1 MVKTIGK
8 YRVILQDTL
17 VTIRDDKGNLL
28 KAQLVDAWNAV
39 DQWNAIVDKVT
50 ALVEKHTA

>member
-17 VTIRDDKGNLL
+17 VTIRDEKGNLL

-50 ALVEKHTA
+50 ALVEKHTV

>member
-17 VTIRDDKGNLL
+17 VTIKDEKGNLL
-28 KAQLVDAWNAV
+28 KAQLVDACNAV
-39 DQWNAIVDKVT
+39 EQWNEIVNKVT
-50 ALVEKHTA
+50 ALVEKQCA